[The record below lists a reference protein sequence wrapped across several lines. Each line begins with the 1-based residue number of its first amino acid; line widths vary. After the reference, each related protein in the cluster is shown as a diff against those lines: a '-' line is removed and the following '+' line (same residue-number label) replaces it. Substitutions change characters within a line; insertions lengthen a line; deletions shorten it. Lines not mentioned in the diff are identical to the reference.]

1 MLKIS
6 DAVRETL
13 FSSDVALIAFKH
25 GWLNLTAYAE
35 SIIPRVE
42 ELTKKPVKRG
52 SIVVALSRI
61 HGSVDALP
69 LQDEPIVRDI
79 TVRPQLVEVV
89 YDKTKKSLHNLARL
103 YQQQQLDPDDYLTVT
118 QGNTEIAI
126 VLEDKNRKAALTPYS
141 RRKPKKIIRHLVSIT
156 LQFGVRDRQNTPVF
170 YIISR
175 RFAARQLHL
184 VELISS
190 ANEVNC
196 IVKEKDLQEAFLILN
211 ELFTRSTV
219 ASTQ

>member
-6 DAVRETL
+6 NAVRETL
-13 FSSDVALIAFKH
+13 LTSDVALIAMKH

-35 SIIPRVE
+35 SILPTVE

-52 SIVVALSRI
+52 SIVVALSRMQEDI
-61 HGSVDALP
+61 DALP
-69 LQDEPIVRDI
+69 LHEDARIRDI

-89 YDKTKKSLHNLARL
+89 YDKTEKSLQNLARL
-103 YQQQQLDPDDYLTVT
+103 YAQQFLHPDDYLTIT

-126 VLEDKNRKAALTPYS
+126 LLEEKNRKAVLEPYS
-141 RRKPKKIIRHLVSIT
+141 RRKPKKIVKDLVSIT
-156 LQFGVRDRQNTPVF
+156 LQFGVRDRQSKPVF
-170 YIISR
+170 YLISR

-211 ELFTRSTV
+211 ELFGKR
-219 ASTQ
+219 